1 VQKTGI
7 VVSVMLLA
15 SLIAIPYHLSAADSA
30 NSTDSKVNADVKPTK
45 QTTSEMI
52 REFNSIQAE
61 KAKLIQAK
69 QKALLGA
76 DAEKRKEAIDKKKIQ
91 QDELEAKQKALR
103 EQNDAARKAV
113 LAKQQ
118 EKLDEIN
125 AIKDKTQQQINNM
138 TQTRQQMLDAQKKT
152 DTQVQIEKEKS
163 ELTLKQKTTK
173 DRTLLDQQTLRNE
186 ITKKSQDAVKAVK
199 EKRQALEDEKV
210 ANAKAMYEKQA
221 KAVKQ
226 SMSSKTLPKPP
237 VNKTSGN

>member
-7 VVSVMLLA
+7 LISVILLA
-15 SLIAIPYHLSAADSA
+15 SLIAVPYHLSAAAPA
-30 NSTDSKVNADVKPTK
+30 NSTGASAKPIK
-45 QTTSEMI
+45 QTTTEMI

-76 DAEKRKEAIDKKKIQ
+76 DDAKRKEAIDKKKAQ
-91 QDELEAKQKALR
+91 QDELEAMQKALR

-138 TQTRQQMLDAQKKT
+138 TQARQQMIEAQKKT
-152 DTQVQIEKEKS
+152 NTQVQIEKEKAD
-163 ELTLKQKTTK
+163 LVLKQKTTK
-173 DRTLLDQQTLRNE
+173 DKTLLDQQTLRNE
-186 ITKKSQDAVKAVK
+186 LAKKNQDAVKAVK

-226 SMSSKTLPKPP
+226 SMLGKTAPKPP
-237 VNKTSGN
+237 VNKTSGS